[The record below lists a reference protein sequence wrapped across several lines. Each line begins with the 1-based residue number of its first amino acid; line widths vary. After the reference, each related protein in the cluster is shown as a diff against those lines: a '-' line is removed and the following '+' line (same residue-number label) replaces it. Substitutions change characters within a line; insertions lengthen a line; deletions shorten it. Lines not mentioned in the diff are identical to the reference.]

1 MFPWQATVS
10 TLLRARYMPDLLAI
24 ITGIASAGVAV
35 PMTAWVVLRRIRS
48 SVAADR
54 AERSAMEWHE
64 RVIKRQDIE
73 NDRLRMEI
81 KALRESV
88 ASANKRLL
96 EVELRERIK
105 ERVIRDL
112 VEQIKTLQGEHVVPS
127 VTVESLKNL

>member
-1 MFPWQATVS
+1 
-10 TLLRARYMPDLLAI
+10 MPDILAVV
-24 ITGIASAGVAV
+24 TGLASAGVAV

-48 SVAADR
+48 TVESDR

-81 KALRESV
+81 KSLREAV
-88 ASANKRLL
+88 AASNKRLL
-96 EVELRERIK
+96 EVELREKIK

-112 VEQIKTLQGEHVVPS
+112 VDQIKSLQGEHVVPS
-127 VTVESLKNL
+127 ITVESLKSL